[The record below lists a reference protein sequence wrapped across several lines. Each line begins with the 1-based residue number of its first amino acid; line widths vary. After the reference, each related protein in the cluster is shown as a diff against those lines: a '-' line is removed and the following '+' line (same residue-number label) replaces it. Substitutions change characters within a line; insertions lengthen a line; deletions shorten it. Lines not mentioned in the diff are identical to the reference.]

1 MQPIPPREPAE
12 LQPKKRLG
20 SQEAAWQLSARAGRP
35 SLGSPPLP
43 QGPMLL
49 SWPSGV
55 PLVLDSHQPWAFGGF
70 NPCVFGG
77 VSPFSLIFK
86 AFTTSSP
93 LSMSITPPVANP
105 DALASTAAARAR
117 TLGQTPP
124 ALCSRSSTMPPSGG
138 LRQCPGA
145 LLRPCPLPTVAQLK
159 TNDTHNTQSGRDGP
173 HRSPV
178 GT

>member
-93 LSMSITPPVANP
+93 LSMSVTPPVANP
-105 DALASTAAARAR
+105 NALANTAAARAR

-124 ALCSRSSTMPPSGG
+124 ALCSRSSTIAPVWWAAAVPWCSPPPVPTPHSG
-138 LRQCPGA
+138 PA
-145 LLRPCPLPTVAQLK
+145 K
-159 TNDTHNTQSGRDGP
+159 NE
-173 HRSPV
+173 
-178 GT
+178 

>member
-1 MQPIPPREPAE
+1 MAGSIRQYSGACLQPIPPREPAE

-20 SQEAAWQLSARAGRP
+20 SQEAAWQRFARAGRP
-35 SLGSPPLP
+35 SLGSPSLP

-86 AFTTSSP
+86 AFTTSGP
-93 LSMSITPPVANP
+93 LSMSITPPAANP
-105 DALASTAAARAR
+105 NALANTAAARAR
-117 TLGQTPP
+117 TLRQTLPT
-124 ALCSRSSTMPPSGG
+124 LCSRPSTIAPVWWAAAVPWSPPPVPTPHSGPAKN
-138 LRQCPGA
+138 Q
-145 LLRPCPLPTVAQLK
+145 
-159 TNDTHNTQSGRDGP
+159 
-173 HRSPV
+173 
-178 GT
+178 